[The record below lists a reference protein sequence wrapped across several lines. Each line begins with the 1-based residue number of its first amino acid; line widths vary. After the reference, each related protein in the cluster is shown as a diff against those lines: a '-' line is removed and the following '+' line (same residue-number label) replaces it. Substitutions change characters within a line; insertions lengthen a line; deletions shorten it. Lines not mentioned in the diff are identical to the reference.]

1 MKILAI
7 ETSCDETAISI
18 IEAKGGFKKPQFKIL
33 SDTIISQINIH
44 KEYGGVFPALAKR
57 EHVKNLLPILE
68 ITLKKAK
75 LSIIEKNI
83 NKNYKLQI
91 TNLPTGQ
98 AGYKQSTKHKTQITK
113 IKKILERESE
123 MIEPLLKFF
132 ETYQIPKIDAIAV
145 TQGPGLEPALWT
157 GINFAKALAMAW
169 DKPFIP
175 VNHMEGHLVA
185 SLLKSKVT
193 SNKYKGVEFPA
204 LGLLISGGHTELVL
218 IKDWMDYKLIG
229 QTRDDAVG
237 EAYDKVA
244 RMLGLPYPGGPEIS
258 KLSEEFSKNLKLKT
272 KNFTLPRPMLH
283 TNDFDF
289 SFSGLKTA
297 VLYTVKN
304 IKKVTPEIKKEIC
317 AEFEDAVV
325 DVLLLK
331 TKKAIAK
338 NDIKTLILGG
348 GVTANKKIRKEFKK
362 LEKELSI
369 NILIPDAKHS
379 TDNAVMI
386 GIASYFRYL
395 DNKILLPNKTG
406 KIRAEGNLAL

>member
-18 IEAKGGFKKPQFKIL
+18 IEAKGGLKKPQFKIIA
-33 SDTIISQINIH
+33 DTIISQINIH

-57 EHVKNLLPILE
+57 EHTKNLLPILE
-68 ITLKKAK
+68 KTLKKANM
-75 LSIIEKNI
+75 LGPIKNI
-83 NKNYKLQI
+83 DNKLKILNYKL
-91 TNLPTGQ
+91 
-98 AGYKQSTKHKTQITK
+98 K
-113 IKKILERESE
+113 IERILEREIE
-123 MIEPLLKFF
+123 IAEPLLEFVK
-132 ETYQIPKIDAIAV
+132 THKIPKIDAIAV

-157 GINFAKALAMAW
+157 GINFAKALALAW

-193 SNKYKGVEFPA
+193 SSKYKGVEFPA

-244 RMLGLPYPGGPEIS
+244 RMLGLPYPGGPEVS

-272 KNFTLPRPMLH
+272 KNFPLPRPMLH

-304 IKKVTPEIKKEIC
+304 IENHVYRQAGMTPKIKKEIC

-338 NDIKTLILGG
+338 NNIKTLILGG

-362 LEKELSI
+362 LEKELCI
-369 NILIPDAKHS
+369 DVLIPDAKHS

-386 GIASYFRYL
+386 GIAGYFRYL

>member
-18 IEAKGGFKKPQFKIL
+18 IEAKGELKKPHFKIIA
-33 SDTIISQINIH
+33 DTVISQINIH

-57 EHVKNLLPILE
+57 EHTRNLLPILKT
-68 ITLKKAK
+68 TLRKANLISNSQFPISK
-75 LSIIEKNI
+75 QTT
-83 NKNYKLQI
+83 NKI
-91 TNLPTGQ
+91 
-98 AGYKQSTKHKTQITK
+98 H
-113 IKKILERESE
+113 KILEREIE
-123 MIEPLLKFF
+123 IAEPLLEFVK
-132 ETYQIPKIDAIAV
+132 THKIPKIDAISV

-157 GINFAKALAMAW
+157 GINFAKALSLLW
-169 DKPFIP
+169 NKPLIP

-244 RMLGLPYPGGPEIS
+244 RMLGLPYPGGPEVS

-272 KNFTLPRPMLH
+272 KNFSLPRPMIN

-297 VLYTVKN
+297 VLYMIKEIKN
-304 IKKVTPEIKKEIC
+304 VTPEIQKEIC
-317 AEFEDAVV
+317 HEFEQAVI
-325 DVLLLK
+325 DVLITK
-331 TKKAIAK
+331 TKKAIIK
-338 NDIKTLILGG
+338 NNVKTLILGG

-362 LEKELSI
+362 LEKEFKIDVLV
-369 NILIPDAKHS
+369 PDIKY
-379 TDNAVMI
+379 TGDNATMI
-386 GIASYFRYL
+386 AIAGYFRYL
-395 DNKILLPNKTG
+395 NKQFLEPNKTG
-406 KIRAEGNLAL
+406 KIKADGNLQL